1 MQVVKMGLAV
11 NEESGL
17 DNMSLLQMIE
27 RELST
32 TSNLVV
38 KKRAIELLKEIS
50 DFDEF

>member
-1 MQVVKMGLAV
+1 MQVVKMGL

-38 KKRAIELLKEIS
+38 KKRAIELLKKMS